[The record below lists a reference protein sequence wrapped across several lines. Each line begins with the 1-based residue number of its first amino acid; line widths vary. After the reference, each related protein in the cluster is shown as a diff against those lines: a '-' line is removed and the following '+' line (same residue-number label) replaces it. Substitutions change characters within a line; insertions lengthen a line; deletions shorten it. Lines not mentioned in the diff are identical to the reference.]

1 MRDPFRSV
9 ICASVEVL
17 YGRQQCSGAR
27 SISRGRFLVASSS
40 ACQCQHHQRS
50 GSMPRVGGAVD
61 PIPQTPLF
69 LWSSF
74 DFLSRPP
81 YKGAR

>member
-9 ICASVEVL
+9 ICDSVEVL

-27 SISRGRFLVASSS
+27 SKPRALSGGEQQRVPMSTPS
-40 ACQCQHHQRS
+40 AVRIHA
-50 GSMPRVGGAVD
+50 PRGGAVD

-69 LWSSF
+69 LWSTF
-74 DFLSRPP
+74 DFLSGPY